1 MQYVGVKVSPV
12 RPRKGS
18 RLWIHADSLEQTLIS
33 GYLFESWPPQK
44 GSQVHL
50 ALCPIR
56 ETERHNSFS
65 DYLNVCDIDHNY
77 PRGWMLPGSSC
88 LSARSQHTSS
98 SCDRR

>member
-50 ALCPIR
+50 PLCPI
-56 ETERHNSFS
+56 
-65 DYLNVCDIDHNY
+65 
-77 PRGWMLPGSSC
+77 
-88 LSARSQHTSS
+88 
-98 SCDRR
+98 